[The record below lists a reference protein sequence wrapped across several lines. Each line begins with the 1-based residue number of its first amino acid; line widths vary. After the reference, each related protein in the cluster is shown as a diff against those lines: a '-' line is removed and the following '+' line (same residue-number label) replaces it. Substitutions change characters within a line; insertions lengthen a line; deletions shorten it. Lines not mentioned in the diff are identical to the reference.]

1 MLPVLSCMKVLARLS
16 WSVAQCWAAKR
27 NISSAKDIQVYRYAQ
42 RIYHDIRK
50 WDAAFYYFGSH
61 HLHHFTLAKMQV
73 EIAGRRYRNGGSH
86 GEQEQETRRF
96 KFDRCFPAK
105 KKSFGA
111 SWVDLR
117 LKKPQIGIYRRST
130 SRARH
135 INYPLTVIEQY
146 RRIFGCPLEGGRN
159 RGKCLLKHISGC
171 RMLRFIDLRFWF
183 TYST

>member
-1 MLPVLSCMKVLARLS
+1 MSLEEPMLPVLSCMKVLARLS

-50 WDAAFYYFGSH
+50 WDTAFYYFGSH

-105 KKSFGA
+105 KKNLSALHGLICALKNHKSA
-111 SWVDLR
+111 SIEGQR
-117 LKKPQIGIYRRST
+117 LERGIST
-130 SRARH
+130 TR
-135 INYPLTVIEQY
+135 
-146 RRIFGCPLEGGRN
+146 
-159 RGKCLLKHISGC
+159 
-171 RMLRFIDLRFWF
+171 
-183 TYST
+183 